1 MDKIKIPQVLV
12 SYANGTGGEWLAFQI
27 GQHEK
32 YYQYHDGEMEG
43 WKNEYNRWRIT
54 PSWRQ
59 MMNDESD
66 VQKYW
71 LEEEY
76 DGSPEWWYKKNK
88 LEESIGP
95 KDEYYQR
102 VRDMQEKKARWRI
115 PVHRVHEAWQ
125 DMFWADAFEEFKV
138 VTIHLDKKDYTALSV
153 MQSNVIKKIWW
164 QDLSNPEDL
173 FDELRDKC
181 KKHKADF
188 DAVMTIINRFS
199 GSVNYLDM
207 MLALNLSL
215 NPEEPEEVTDT
226 VFKQISE
233 RWNDYNIEQHSH
245 RLPCKHHIVN
255 YGSLF
260 VNRDY
265 GEYQRLCYFLGMAP
279 YEKDVWLGILDE
291 YMAEDTGTDGMIFI
305 EEVTERLWRR
315 VAEAYEYE

>member
-12 SYANGTGGEWLAFQI
+12 SYANGTGGEWLAYQI

-32 YYQYHDGEMEG
+32 YYKHHEGEMEG

-59 MMNDESD
+59 MMCDDTD
-66 VQKYW
+66 VKKFW
-71 LEEEY
+71 LEKEY
-76 DGSPEWWYKKNK
+76 DGSPEWWQAKS
-88 LEESIGP
+88 EHESQYDNM
-95 KDEYYQR
+95 DEYYQK
-102 VRDMQEKKARWRI
+102 VRDMQDKKARWRI

-125 DMFWADAFEEFKV
+125 DMYWKDLFEEFKV
-138 VTIHLDKKDYTALSV
+138 VSIHLNKKDYTALSV

-199 GSVNYLDM
+199 GSVNYTDM

-215 NPEEPEEVTDT
+215 NPDEPEEVVDT
-226 VFKQISE
+226 MWKQIGE
-233 RWNDYNIEQHSH
+233 RWNDYNIEQHIH
-245 RLPCKHHIVN
+245 KLPCDHLIIDFGKF
-255 YGSLF
+255 F

-265 GEYQRLCYFLGMAP
+265 EEYKKLCFFLGMAP
-279 YEKDVWLGILDE
+279 YDKEIWDDIIFEYMNDDVGTDQMIFLDE
-291 YMAEDTGTDGMIFI
+291 VTD
-305 EEVTERLWRR
+305 RLWQR